1 MGSNMD
7 IILEDKIVELMN
19 EYQVETP
26 KREDLDS
33 FLENLLKLIE
43 SEKKEI

>member
-1 MGSNMD
+1 MD